1 MFEYV
6 FEFWWML
13 PVAFCVCLMA
23 TSSSVEGA
31 VFFSPIFILLFPL
44 VAGVKI
50 GPIEAVFLALSI
62 EVFGFGSALLGYLNR
77 HLVDVA

>member
-1 MFEYV
+1 MFDYV

-44 VAGVKI
+44 IAGVSI
-50 GPIEAVFLALSI
+50 TPIEAVFAL
-62 EVFGFGSALLGYLNR
+62 G
-77 HLVDVA
+77 